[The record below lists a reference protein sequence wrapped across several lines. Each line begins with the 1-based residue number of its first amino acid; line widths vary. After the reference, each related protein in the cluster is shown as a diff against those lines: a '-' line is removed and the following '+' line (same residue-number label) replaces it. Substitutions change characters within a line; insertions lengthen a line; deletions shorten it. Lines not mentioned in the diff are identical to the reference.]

1 MCGDNAA
8 LKGVIMVFV
17 ACAPVMTAGPDFRVL
32 SHRERGS
39 RGRGPRLMEA
49 KQPPAPAPAVQK
61 SAFRGKNR
69 PPLGARAT
77 RYINTRSNLTPPP
90 PPHFNMHPKKN
101 KNTNLS
107 SSSSLL
113 FRVLNPNQISAAR
126 GWFFSFGGGGGV
138 LRMQE
143 EIVVHFLTN

>member
-69 PPLGARAT
+69 PPLGAHAT
-77 RYINTRSNLTPPP
+77 RYINTRSNLTPPLLLILICILKKIKIQTSLLP
-90 PPHFNMHPKKN
+90 PP
-101 KNTNLS
+101 S
-107 SSSSLL
+107 SSE
-113 FRVLNPNQISAAR
+113 F
-126 GWFFSFGGGGGV
+126 
-138 LRMQE
+138 
-143 EIVVHFLTN
+143 

>member
-90 PPHFNMHPKKN
+90 PHFNMHPKKN

-113 FRVLNPNQISAAR
+113 FRVLNPNQISAD
-126 GWFFSFGGGGGV
+126 FFLGGGV
-138 LRMQE
+138 
-143 EIVVHFLTN
+143 